1 MKWKMRDR
9 RGSVRIIVL
18 GLMLSMLISIQVFSM
33 SSMAAYFGIQLGS
46 EAQVGTDETNDIWQL
61 EVGRYQYIA
70 NGQSKP
76 EIDMV
81 GLNVTTGLTGE
92 DSYRL
97 SENVTISS
105 VNMTVDYNHT
115 FSFDIPLVNLLNVT
129 YTFLTNQTYVNSTI
143 EFFNWTSSTFVNQ
156 SIVENISKTE
166 IGLDLYNKSTQGHEI
181 LININVTHSN
191 NFTLWFNITFEVL
204 YSVDQIISVNY
215 ASLTPGNV
223 TLVDNIKTWIFLDTD
238 ADDKI
243 DYAILWIY
251 GGEANLYEI
260 TSDSFWADGSW
271 TGQLKKFWTGI
282 EWTLSTSKPTK
293 DIGNLTANRLNVT
306 IPSFLVNLTA
316 AVRYS
321 VWSLKMESQY
331 HWWDALP
338 DDPNWQ
344 ISLGIPAFQF
354 IYLGLGLALIGLIFI
369 LKIKK
374 PPQQN
379 TVIIR

>member
-191 NFTLWFNITFEVL
+191 NFTL
-204 YSVDQIISVNY
+204 
-215 ASLTPGNV
+215 
-223 TLVDNIKTWIFLDTD
+223 
-238 ADDKI
+238 
-243 DYAILWIY
+243 
-251 GGEANLYEI
+251 
-260 TSDSFWADGSW
+260 
-271 TGQLKKFWTGI
+271 
-282 EWTLSTSKPTK
+282 
-293 DIGNLTANRLNVT
+293 
-306 IPSFLVNLTA
+306 
-316 AVRYS
+316 
-321 VWSLKMESQY
+321 
-331 HWWDALP
+331 
-338 DDPNWQ
+338 
-344 ISLGIPAFQF
+344 
-354 IYLGLGLALIGLIFI
+354 
-369 LKIKK
+369 
-374 PPQQN
+374 
-379 TVIIR
+379 